1 MNRPDAK
8 LTVQEVGRY
17 SLDEELIKT
26 NMIINGVRGG
36 EPILAKRVASMELT
50 IGSKTLSTSFF
61 VAEVR
66 GSYNLILGCD
76 WIHANQCVPSS
87 LHRFLVQWVDDQVD
101 VVHADTSV
109 YIATANASLLGGML
123 VQVA

>member
-8 LTVQEVGRY
+8 LTVQEFGRY

-26 NMIINGVRGG
+26 NMIINEVRGG

-61 VAEVR
+61 VAEVQ

-87 LHRFLVQWVDDQVD
+87 LHQFLVQWVDDQVD
-101 VVHADTSV
+101 VVHADTLV

-123 VQVA
+123 V

>member
-1 MNRPDAK
+1 
-8 LTVQEVGRY
+8 
-17 SLDEELIKT
+17 
-26 NMIINGVRGG
+26 
-36 EPILAKRVASMELT
+36 LT

-61 VAEVR
+61 VAEVQ

-87 LHRFLVQWVDDQVD
+87 LHQFLVQWVDDQVD
-101 VVHADTSV
+101 VVHADTLV

-123 VQVA
+123 V